1 MGDKFDPKKLMGV
14 TMLDAVN
21 RANIFG
27 AELMSHN
34 PREVVV
40 PVVGGHARVTI
51 LPLLSQVKPPC
62 SFTQKEIEY
71 LTVRMENGGIEVVK
85 AKTGAAVK
93 FEDACLKGLRGDANI
108 VECAFVATHVTEL
121 PFFASKAEVMSHNPR
136 EVVVP
141 VVGGHARVTILP
153 LLSHVK
159 LPCSF
164 TQKEID
170 YLTDRMENG
179 GIEVVKA
186 KSGAVKFA
194 DACLKGLRG
203 DASIVECT
211 FVATHMTE
219 LPFFASKVRL
229 GRCEVDE
236 VYGLGPL
243 NKYERMGLEKAKE
256 ELEGVL
262 RKGLRGDAN
271 IVECAFVA
279 THVTGL
285 PFFASKVRLGRCG
298 VDEVYGLGPLN
309 EYERMGLEKTKKEL
323 EGVLRKVLALC
334 RSKDS

>member
-1 MGDKFDPKKLMGV
+1 MGDKFDLKKLMGV
-14 TMLDAVN
+14 TMLDAVS
-21 RANIFG
+21 RAN
-27 AELMSHN
+27 
-34 PREVVV
+34 
-40 PVVGGHARVTI
+40 T
-51 LPLLSQVKPPC
+51 
-62 SFTQKEIEY
+62 
-71 LTVRMENGGIEVVK
+71 
-85 AKTGAAVK
+85 
-93 FEDACLKGLRGDANI
+93 
-108 VECAFVATHVTEL
+108 FV
-121 PFFASKAEVMSHNPR
+121 AEVMSHNPR

-186 KSGAVKFA
+186 KSGAGSATLSMVDLYLKFA

-262 RKGLRGDAN
+262 RK
-271 IVECAFVA
+271 
-279 THVTGL
+279 
-285 PFFASKVRLGRCG
+285 
-298 VDEVYGLGPLN
+298 
-309 EYERMGLEKTKKEL
+309 
-323 EGVLRKVLALC
+323 VLALC
-334 RSKDS
+334 R